1 MNKPS
6 LSERLS
12 VAHAEGTQ
20 SGVVMAAAFSPE
32 LGGLL
37 HRWIYNG
44 DQEARL
50 RAKSVIVMKVLS
62 THTLNGNTVRRAV
75 SRVLKHM
82 RDERCTVCF
91 GRGLVSQANAV
102 MMPCPNEKCDDGKV
116 SVGVG
121 WTSLHRRV
129 KRIADEALRV
139 FERGLERAVY
149 G

>member
-6 LSERLS
+6 LSEQLA
-12 VAHAEGTQ
+12 VAHADGTH
-20 SGVVMAAAFSPE
+20 GVVVMAAGFSPE

-44 DQEARL
+44 DHEARL
-50 RAKSVIVMKVLS
+50 RAKTVISMRVLP
-62 THTLNGNTVRRAV
+62 TMLGDGNAARRAV
-75 SRVLKHM
+75 SRVLSHM

-91 GRGLVSQANAV
+91 GRGMVPQANAV
-102 MMPCPNEKCDDGKV
+102 MMPCPNEACDDGKV

-129 KRIADEALRV
+129 KRIADGALRA
-139 FERGLERAVY
+139 FERGVAAAVY

>member
-6 LSERLS
+6 LSEQLA
-12 VAHAEGTQ
+12 VAHADGTHT
-20 SGVVMAAAFSPE
+20 GIVMAAGFAPT

-82 RDERCTVCF
+82 RDERCAICH
-91 GRGLVSQANAV
+91 GRGMVPQANAV
-102 MMPCPNEKCDDGKV
+102 MMPCPNEVCDDGKV
-116 SVGVG
+116 AAGVG

-129 KRIADEALRV
+129 KRIADDGLRE
-139 FERGLERAVY
+139 FERGLAVAVY